1 VASIFLTNEIHSLIN
16 DLFTFDPAFF
26 LSLVVL
32 ITAIKQSEKFKRPL
46 GDESLTEDKDT
57 ESKK

>member
-1 VASIFLTNEIHSLIN
+1 MIYSHLI
-16 DLFTFDPAFF
+16 LHFF

-32 ITAIKQSEKFKRPL
+32 ITAIKQTEKFKKPL

>member
-1 VASIFLTNEIHSLIN
+1 MIYSHLI
-16 DLFTFDPAFF
+16 LHLL

-32 ITAIKQSEKFKRPL
+32 ITAIKQTEKFKKPL
-46 GDESLTEDKDT
+46 GDESLTDDKDT